1 VNRRPLPLY
10 PISTHSVSRACSFVG
25 AMKLSISTQI
35 LLVVL
40 FATAI
45 AVLAFAAASV
55 VLV

>member
-1 VNRRPLPLY
+1 MQPR
-10 PISTHSVSRACSFVG
+10 SDVG

-35 LLVVL
+35 LLIVL

-45 AVLAFAAASV
+45 AILAFAAASM

>member
-1 VNRRPLPLY
+1 MQVFTALQ
-10 PISTHSVSRACSFVG
+10 SHVG
-25 AMKLSISTQI
+25 TMKLSISTQI
-35 LLVVL
+35 LLGIL